1 MLRLSSIIILLVL
14 VSCSINSGESEL
26 CFIGDSITSQ
36 WDLDYY
42 FPGFITHK
50 HAEGGVGIQALDNWD
65 LSNCRD
71 IPTVFLMG
79 TNNIGKISAND
90 TNAQT
95 KRTSFINSLIPRLES
110 IGANP
115 LILLSIL
122 PRNREWKQDPS
133 VNRNLD
139 LLNAEI
145 RDALDSSSIEFKYI
159 NVFNY
164 FIDADYNIK
173 KNLYKDGVHLTSEGY
188 EILSKYVL
196 QSL

>member
-1 MLRLSSIIILLVL
+1 MLRLSAIFFSLLL
-14 VSCSINSGESEL
+14 VSCSINAGESEV

-42 FPGFITHK
+42 FSGFITHK
-50 HAEGGVGIQALDNWD
+50 HAEGGVGINALDKWD

-79 TNNIGKISAND
+79 TNNIGKISISD
-90 TNAQT
+90 TNAQQ

-122 PRNREWKQDPS
+122 PRNRDGKQTPG
-133 VNRNLD
+133 VNQNLE

-145 RDALDSSSIEFKYI
+145 RKALDSSTIEFKYI
-159 NVFNY
+159 NVFDY
-164 FIDADYNIK
+164 FIDDNYNIK
-173 KNLYKDGVHLTSEGY
+173 KKLYKDGVHLTPEGY

-196 QSL
+196 RAL